1 MEVKCVII
9 PGLTEGLLSH
19 VNSIEQVLIKP
30 EEERRFVYVAMP
42 RTMARLIIT
51 YRKRQMGQPITV
63 ASMFLRELV
72 GGSAE

>member
-1 MEVKCVII
+1 MII

-30 EEERRFVYVAMP
+30 EEERRFVYMAMT
-42 RTMARLIIT
+42 RAMERLIIT
-51 YRKRQMGQPITV
+51 YRKPQMGQPITV
-63 ASMFLRELV
+63 ASMFLREPV

>member
-1 MEVKCVII
+1 MII
-9 PGLTEGLLSH
+9 PGLTEGILSH

-51 YRKRQMGQPITV
+51 YRKLRIGEPITV
-63 ASMFLRELV
+63 LSRFLGEL
-72 GGSAE
+72 GG

>member
-1 MEVKCVII
+1 VII

>member
-51 YRKRQMGQPITV
+51 YRKLQIGEPITV
-63 ASMFLRELV
+63 PSRFLEELA
-72 GGSAE
+72 G